1 MNTIIVGT
9 VKKINKIQTFTNKKT
24 GKEFIKCEVIIDQNK
39 NYKSALCIEFHQD
52 NVDLVQKLELEK
64 VYEFYINASSKEWT
78 DSKGI
83 VKHFTSVDCWRTVK
97 LDQPN
102 KQQQAIPVGEEGDL
116 PF

>member
-24 GKEFIKCEVIIDQNK
+24 GNEFIKCEVIIDQNK

-52 NVDLVQKLELEK
+52 NVDLVQKLQLEK
-64 VYEFYINASSKEWT
+64 VYEFYINASSNEWN
-78 DSKGI
+78 DKYY
-83 VKHFTSVDCWRTVK
+83 TSVDCWRTVK

-102 KQQQAIPVGEEGDL
+102 KQKTIPVGEEADL

>member
-1 MNTIIVGT
+1 MNTKIVGT
-9 VKKINKIQTFTNKKT
+9 VKKINKAQTFTNKKT

-52 NVDLVQKLELEK
+52 NVDLTKKLELEK
-64 VYEFYINASSKEWT
+64 VYEFYINASSNEWN
-78 DSKGI
+78 DKYY
-83 VKHFTSVDCWRTVK
+83 TSVDCWRTVK

-102 KQQQAIPVGEEGDL
+102 KQKAIPVGEEADL

>member
-24 GKEFIKCEVIIDQNK
+24 SKEFIKCEVIIDQNK

-64 VYEFYINASSKEWT
+64 VYEFYINASSNKWN
-78 DSKGI
+78 DKYY
-83 VKHFTSVDCWRTVK
+83 TSVDCWRIVK
-97 LDQPN
+97 LDEPN
-102 KQQQAIPVGEEGDL
+102 KQKAIPVGEEADL

>member
-24 GKEFIKCEVIIDQNK
+24 GNEFIKCEVIIDQNK
-39 NYKSALCIEFHQD
+39 NYKSALCIEFHMD

-64 VYEFYINASSKEWT
+64 VYEFYINASSNEWN
-78 DSKGI
+78 DKYY
-83 VKHFTSVDCWRTVK
+83 TSVDCWRTVK

-102 KQQQAIPVGEEGDL
+102 KQKAIPVGEEADL

>member
-9 VKKINKIQTFTNKKT
+9 VKKINKVQTFTNKKT

-52 NVDLVQKLELEK
+52 NVDLTKKLELEN
-64 VYEFYINASSKEWT
+64 VYEFYINASSNEWN
-78 DSKGI
+78 DKYY
-83 VKHFTSVDCWRTVK
+83 TSVDCWRTVK

-102 KQQQAIPVGEEGDL
+102 KQQQAIPVGEEADL

>member
-52 NVDLVQKLELEK
+52 NVDLTKKLELEK
-64 VYEFYINASSKEWT
+64 VYEFYINASSNEWN
-78 DSKGI
+78 DKYY
-83 VKHFTSVDCWRTVK
+83 TSVDCWRTVK

-102 KQQQAIPVGEEGDL
+102 KQQQAIPVGEEADDL

>member
-9 VKKINKIQTFTNKKT
+9 VKKINKVQTFTNKKT

-52 NVDLVQKLELEK
+52 NVDLTKKLELEK
-64 VYEFYINASSKEWT
+64 VYEFYINASSNEWN
-78 DSKGI
+78 DKYY
-83 VKHFTSVDCWRTVK
+83 TSVDCWRTVK
-97 LDQPN
+97 LDEPN
-102 KQQQAIPVGEEGDL
+102 KQQAIPVGEEADL

>member
-9 VKKINKIQTFTNKKT
+9 VKKINKVQTFTNKKT

-39 NYKSALCIEFHQD
+39 NYKSALCIEFHMD

-64 VYEFYINASSKEWT
+64 VYEFYINASSNEWN
-78 DSKGI
+78 DKYY
-83 VKHFTSVDCWRTVK
+83 TSVDCWRTVK

-102 KQQQAIPVGEEGDL
+102 KQQQAIPVGEEADL

>member
-24 GKEFIKCEVIIDQNK
+24 GNEFIKCEVIIDQNK
-39 NYKSALCIEFHQD
+39 NYKSALCIEFHMD

-64 VYEFYINASSKEWT
+64 VYEFYINASSNEWN
-78 DSKGI
+78 DKYY
-83 VKHFTSVDCWRTVK
+83 TSVDCWRTVK

>member
-24 GKEFIKCEVIIDQNK
+24 GNEFIKCEVIIDQNK
-39 NYKSALCIEFHQD
+39 NYKSALCIEFHMD

-64 VYEFYINASSKEWT
+64 VYEFYINASSNEWN
-78 DSKGI
+78 DKYY
-83 VKHFTSVDCWRTVK
+83 TSVDCWRTVK

-102 KQQQAIPVGEEGDL
+102 KQQQPIPGGEEGDL

>member
-9 VKKINKIQTFTNKKT
+9 VKKINKVQTFTNKKT
-24 GKEFIKCEVIIDQNK
+24 GNEFIKCEVIIDQNK

-52 NVDLVQKLELEK
+52 NVDLTKKLELEK
-64 VYEFYINASSKEWT
+64 VYEFYINASSNEWN
-78 DSKGI
+78 DKYY
-83 VKHFTSVDCWRTVK
+83 TSVDCWRTVK

-102 KQQQAIPVGEEGDL
+102 KQQQAIPVGEEADDL

>member
-1 MNTIIVGT
+1 MNTIIVGI
-9 VKKINKIQTFTNKKT
+9 VKKINKVQTFTNKKT

-39 NYKSALCIEFHQD
+39 NYKSALCIEFHMD

-64 VYEFYINASSKEWT
+64 VYEFYINASSNEWN
-78 DSKGI
+78 DKYY
-83 VKHFTSVDCWRTVK
+83 TSVDCWRTVK

>member
-9 VKKINKIQTFTNKKT
+9 VKKINKVQTFTNKKT

-52 NVDLVQKLELEK
+52 NVDLVQKLEVEK
-64 VYEFYINASSKEWT
+64 VYEFYINASSNEWN
-78 DSKGI
+78 DKYY
-83 VKHFTSVDCWRTVK
+83 TSVDCWRIVK

-102 KQQQAIPVGEEGDL
+102 KQKAIPVGEEADL

>member
-1 MNTIIVGT
+1 MNTKIVGT

-64 VYEFYINASSKEWT
+64 VYEFYINASSNEWNN
-78 DSKGI
+78 KYY
-83 VKHFTSVDCWRTVK
+83 TSVDCWRTVK
-97 LDQPN
+97 LDQPE
-102 KQQQAIPVGEEGDL
+102 KQKAIPVGEEADL

>member
-9 VKKINKIQTFTNKKT
+9 VKKINKVQTFTNKKT
-24 GKEFIKCEVIIDQNK
+24 GNEFIKCEVIIDQNK

-52 NVDLVQKLELEK
+52 NVDLTKKLELEK
-64 VYEFYINASSKEWT
+64 VYEFYINASSNEWN
-78 DSKGI
+78 DKYY
-83 VKHFTSVDCWRTVK
+83 TSVDCWRTVK

-102 KQQQAIPVGEEGDL
+102 KQQSIPVGEEADL

>member
-64 VYEFYINASSKEWT
+64 VYEFYINASSNEWN
-78 DSKGI
+78 DKYY
-83 VKHFTSVDCWRTVK
+83 TSVDCWRIVK

-102 KQQQAIPVGEEGDL
+102 KQKAIPVGKEADL

>member
-24 GKEFIKCEVIIDQNK
+24 GNEFIKCEVIIDQNK

-64 VYEFYINASSKEWT
+64 VYEFYINASSNEWN
-78 DSKGI
+78 DKYY
-83 VKHFTSVDCWRTVK
+83 TSVDCWRTVK

-102 KQQQAIPVGEEGDL
+102 KQKTIPVGEEADL

>member
-39 NYKSALCIEFHQD
+39 NFKSALCIEFHQD
-52 NVDLVQKLELEK
+52 NVDLTKKLELEK
-64 VYEFYINASSKEWT
+64 VYEFYINASSNEWN
-78 DSKGI
+78 DKYY
-83 VKHFTSVDCWRTVK
+83 TSVDCWRIVK

-102 KQQQAIPVGEEGDL
+102 KQKAIPVGEEADL

>member
-9 VKKINKIQTFTNKKT
+9 VKKINKVQTFTNKKT
-24 GKEFIKCEVIIDQNK
+24 GNEFIKCEVIIDQNK

-52 NVDLVQKLELEK
+52 NVDLTKKLELEK
-64 VYEFYINASSKEWT
+64 VYEFYINASSNEWN
-78 DSKGI
+78 DKYY
-83 VKHFTSVDCWRTVK
+83 TSVDCWRTVK

-102 KQQQAIPVGEEGDL
+102 KQQAIPVGEEADL

>member
-24 GKEFIKCEVIIDQNK
+24 GNEFIKCEVIIDQNK

-52 NVDLVQKLELEK
+52 NVDLVQKLQLEK
-64 VYEFYINASSKEWT
+64 VYEFYINASSNEWN
-78 DSKGI
+78 DKYY
-83 VKHFTSVDCWRTVK
+83 TSVDCWRIVK

-102 KQQQAIPVGEEGDL
+102 KQQAIPVGEEADL

>member
-24 GKEFIKCEVIIDQNK
+24 GNEFIKCEVIIDQNK

-52 NVDLVQKLELEK
+52 NVDLVQKLQLEK
-64 VYEFYINASSKEWT
+64 VYEFYINASSNEWN
-78 DSKGI
+78 DKYY
-83 VKHFTSVDCWRTVK
+83 TSVDCWRTVK

-102 KQQQAIPVGEEGDL
+102 KQKAIPVGEEADL

>member
-24 GKEFIKCEVIIDQNK
+24 GNEFIKCEVIIDQNK
-39 NYKSALCIEFHQD
+39 NYKSALCIEFHMD

-64 VYEFYINASSKEWT
+64 VYEFYINASSNEWN
-78 DSKGI
+78 DKYY
-83 VKHFTSVDCWRTVK
+83 TSVDCWRIVK

-102 KQQQAIPVGEEGDL
+102 KQQAIPVGEEADL

>member
-39 NYKSALCIEFHQD
+39 NYKSTLCIEFHQD
-52 NVDLVQKLELEK
+52 NVDLTKKLELEK
-64 VYEFYINASSKEWT
+64 VYEFYINASSNEWN
-78 DSKGI
+78 DKYY
-83 VKHFTSVDCWRTVK
+83 TSVDCWRIVS
-97 LDQPN
+97 LDQPE
-102 KQQQAIPVGEEGDL
+102 KQKAIPVGEEADL

>member
-9 VKKINKIQTFTNKKT
+9 VKKINKVQTFTNKKT

-39 NYKSALCIEFHQD
+39 NYKSALCIEFLQD
-52 NVDLVQKLELEK
+52 NVDLTKTLELEK
-64 VYEFYINASSKEWT
+64 VYEFYINASSNEWN
-78 DSKGI
+78 DKYY
-83 VKHFTSVDCWRTVK
+83 TSVDCWRIVK

-102 KQQQAIPVGEEGDL
+102 KQQQAIPVGEEADL

>member
-24 GKEFIKCEVIIDQNK
+24 GNEFIKCEVIIDQNK

-52 NVDLVQKLELEK
+52 NVDLTKKLELEK
-64 VYEFYINASSKEWT
+64 VYEFYINASSNEWN
-78 DSKGI
+78 DKYY
-83 VKHFTSVDCWRTVK
+83 TSVDCWRIVK

-102 KQQQAIPVGEEGDL
+102 KQKAIPVGEEADL

>member
-9 VKKINKIQTFTNKKT
+9 VKKINKVQTFTNKKT
-24 GKEFIKCEVIIDQNK
+24 GNEFIKCEVIIDQNK

-64 VYEFYINASSKEWT
+64 VYEFYINASSNEWN
-78 DSKGI
+78 DKYY
-83 VKHFTSVDCWRTVK
+83 TSVDCWRTVK

-102 KQQQAIPVGEEGDL
+102 KQQQAIPVGEEADL

>member
-64 VYEFYINASSKEWT
+64 VYEFYINASSNEWN
-78 DSKGI
+78 DKYY
-83 VKHFTSVDCWRTVK
+83 TSVDCWRTVK
-97 LDQPN
+97 LDEPN
-102 KQQQAIPVGEEGDL
+102 KQKAIPVGEEADL

>member
-9 VKKINKIQTFTNKKT
+9 VKKINKVQTFTNKKT

-52 NVDLVQKLELEK
+52 NVDLTKKLELEK
-64 VYEFYINASSKEWT
+64 VYEFYINASSNEWN
-78 DSKGI
+78 DKYY
-83 VKHFTSVDCWRTVK
+83 TSVDCWRIVK
-97 LDQPN
+97 LDQPE
-102 KQQQAIPVGEEGDL
+102 KQKAIPVGEEADDL

>member
-52 NVDLVQKLELEK
+52 NVDLVQKLEVDK
-64 VYEFYINASSKEWT
+64 VYEFYINASSNEWN
-78 DSKGI
+78 DKYY
-83 VKHFTSVDCWRTVK
+83 TSVDCWRTVK

-102 KQQQAIPVGEEGDL
+102 KQKAVPVGEEADL

>member
-64 VYEFYINASSKEWT
+64 VYEFYINASSNEWN
-78 DSKGI
+78 DKYY
-83 VKHFTSVDCWRTVK
+83 TSVDCWRTVK

-102 KQQQAIPVGEEGDL
+102 KQKAIPVGEEADL

>member
-24 GKEFIKCEVIIDQNK
+24 GNEFIKCEVIIDQNK
-39 NYKSALCIEFHQD
+39 NYKSALCIEFHMD

-64 VYEFYINASSKEWT
+64 VYEFYINASSNEWN
-78 DSKGI
+78 DKYY
-83 VKHFTSVDCWRTVK
+83 TSVDCWRTVK

-102 KQQQAIPVGEEGDL
+102 KQQQAIPVGEEADL
-116 PF
+116 PFQL

>member
-9 VKKINKIQTFTNKKT
+9 VKKINKVQTFTNKKT
-24 GKEFIKCEVIIDQNK
+24 GNEFIKCEVIIDQNK

-64 VYEFYINASSKEWT
+64 VYEFYINASSNEWN
-78 DSKGI
+78 DKYY
-83 VKHFTSVDCWRTVK
+83 TSVDCWRTVK

-102 KQQQAIPVGEEGDL
+102 KQKAVPVGEEADL

>member
-24 GKEFIKCEVIIDQNK
+24 GNEFIKCEVIIDQNK

-52 NVDLVQKLELEK
+52 NVDLTKKLELEK
-64 VYEFYINASSKEWT
+64 VYEFYINASSNEWN
-78 DSKGI
+78 DKYY
-83 VKHFTSVDCWRTVK
+83 TSVDCWRIVK
-97 LDQPN
+97 LDEPN
-102 KQQQAIPVGEEGDL
+102 KQQAIPVGEEADL

>member
-9 VKKINKIQTFTNKKT
+9 VKKINKVQTFTNKKT
-24 GKEFIKCEVIIDQNK
+24 GNEFIKCEVIIDQNK

-52 NVDLVQKLELEK
+52 NVDLTKKLELEK
-64 VYEFYINASSKEWT
+64 VYEFYINASSNEWN
-78 DSKGI
+78 DKYY
-83 VKHFTSVDCWRTVK
+83 TSVDCWRTVK

-102 KQQQAIPVGEEGDL
+102 KQQAIPVGEEADDL